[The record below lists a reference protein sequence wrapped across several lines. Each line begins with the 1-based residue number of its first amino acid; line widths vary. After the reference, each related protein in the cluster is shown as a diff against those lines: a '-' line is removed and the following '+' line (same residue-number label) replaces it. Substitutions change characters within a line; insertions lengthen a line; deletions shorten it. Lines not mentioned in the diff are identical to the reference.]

1 MLTQVFSKGH
11 VARGAVLVRACAPFI
26 IRRPILRSKA
36 VTTFLEV
43 TDEIRKSPIYPHLY
57 IQPDIHEGKEW
68 YHVAEWLAKQVSVGL
83 EIRIYC
89 ETDKYL
95 GN

>member
-1 MLTQVFSKGH
+1 

-43 TDEIRKSPIYPHLY
+43 TDEIRRSPLYPRLY
-57 IQPDIHEGKEW
+57 VEPDVYEGKEW
-68 YHVAEWLAKQVSVGL
+68 YHAAQWLAKQVRFGMESSL
-83 EIRIYC
+83 
-89 ETDKYL
+89 TL
-95 GN
+95 